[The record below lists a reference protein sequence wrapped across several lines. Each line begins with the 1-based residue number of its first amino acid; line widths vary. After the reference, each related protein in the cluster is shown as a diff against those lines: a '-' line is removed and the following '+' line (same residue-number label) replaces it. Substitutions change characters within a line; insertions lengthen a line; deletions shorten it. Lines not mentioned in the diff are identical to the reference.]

1 MGVRVLPCGYLR
13 KTYTTC
19 LRKKVSFPCYI
30 PYVCGEVEV
39 TNMATTEDRLKLRT
53 AVCKLI
59 IDPYGSQRV
68 LTRER
73 KKMKESAE
81 DS

>member
-1 MGVRVLPCGYLR
+1 
-13 KTYTTC
+13 
-19 LRKKVSFPCYI
+19 
-30 PYVCGEVEV
+30 
-39 TNMATTEDRLKLRT
+39 MATTEDRLKLRT

-81 DS
+81 DG